1 MKKSLT
7 RILSISLLVGLLF
20 TQVAVHFFHNH
31 QEDKSFSGQTVL
43 SSSDSLCLAC
53 SVEFTSALFYASFA
67 TFLFIVGIEIF
78 HATPAIRP
86 SRSFS
91 IFQIGRAP
99 PALS

>member
-1 MKKSLT
+1 VKKQFN

-20 TQVAVHFFHNH
+20 TQVAVHFLHNH
-31 QEDKSFSGQTVL
+31 EDPKPNTEQSVL
-43 SSSDSLCLAC
+43 SASDSLCLAC
-53 SVEFTSALFYASFA
+53 SMEFTTALFYASFA
-67 TFLFIVGIEIF
+67 TFLFIIGSEIF

-99 PALS
+99 PLTA